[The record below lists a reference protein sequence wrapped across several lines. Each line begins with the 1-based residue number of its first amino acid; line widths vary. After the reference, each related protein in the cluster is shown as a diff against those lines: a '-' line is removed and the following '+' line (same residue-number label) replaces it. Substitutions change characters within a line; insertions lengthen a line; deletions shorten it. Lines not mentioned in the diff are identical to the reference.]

1 VSALVFDESAARYE
15 GFACENLRRAFIS
28 RRPIRAKVAMRV
40 GIIGVGAMGQNHA
53 RVYSEIAELVAVADP
68 DEKAGGLVMNRFTT
82 GYYSSYRDLLKED
95 LDAVSI
101 CVPPQHHV
109 SVARD
114 AIQAGLNV
122 LVEKPLAPSVPE
134 AQEIVNAAREAKVI
148 LAVGHVERHNPA
160 VGVVKRHMDAGQY
173 GDLVTI
179 SSRRVSSF
187 PPRVRDIGV
196 VMDLGVH
203 DIDIMR
209 YLASSPVDTVY
220 ALSGQ
225 RVNERFED
233 HANILLR
240 FQNGVNG
247 FIEVN
252 WLTPMKVRR
261 LNLTCLKNFVE
272 VDYTDQSITVSSS
285 TLGTLDPFNLYQ
297 VPLEHHSQE
306 IHVRKEEPLRRELED
321 FLAAIQEKRQPLVT
335 GEDAVETLKVAEAAS
350 LSHHEGVVV
359 QVR

>member
-1 VSALVFDESAARYE
+1 MVQKL
-15 GFACENLRRAFIS
+15 
-28 RRPIRAKVAMRV
+28 PKVAV
-40 GIIGVGAMGQNHA
+40 IGVGSMGQNHA
-53 RVYSEIAELVAVADP
+53 RVYAEIADLVAVADP
-68 DEKAGGLVMNRFTT
+68 DEKAGGLTMNRFNT
-82 GYYSSYRDLLKED
+82 GYYSSFRDLLAQEE

-101 CVPPQHHV
+101 CVPTQNHAE
-109 SVARD
+109 VALA
-114 AIQAGLNV
+114 AIHAGVPV

-134 AQEIVNAAREAKVI
+134 AQEIVDAAEEAGAV

-160 VGVVKRHMDAGQY
+160 IGVVKRAMDAGQY
-173 GDLVTI
+173 GDLITV

-187 PPRVRDIGV
+187 PPRVRDVGV

-209 YLASSPVDTVY
+209 YVVGSPVDTVY

-240 FQNGVNG
+240 FRNGVNG
-247 FIEVN
+247 FVEVN

-261 LNLTCLKNFVE
+261 LDLTCLKNFVE

-285 TLGTLDPFNLYQ
+285 TLGALDPFNLYQ
-297 VPLEHHSQE
+297 IPLEHHSQK

-321 FLAAIQEKRQPLVT
+321 FLAAVREKRQPLVT
-335 GEDAVETLKVAEAAS
+335 GQDAVETLKVAEAAI
-350 LSHHEGVVV
+350 LSDKEGLVV